1 MAEVK
6 EFPVVIVGGG
16 GCGLT
21 LSSLLSDYNV
31 EHVLFER
38 HDATSRLP
46 KAHYLNQRSMEVLR
60 QHHMESEILEK
71 GSPLWNMSQVAWQSS
86 LGGDGPLDRKVI
98 HKFTSFG
105 GDDGSIKAES
115 YRRDAP
121 LRSCNMPQIRLE
133 PLLKKIAETRNPG
146 NVRFSHNVVDFV
158 DEGDS
163 VLVTVEANGQ
173 QTQYRTQFLIGADG
187 GKLVNGKIGAVLEG
201 PSGIADMVST
211 HFNAD
216 LSEYWDDRY
225 FACHFING
233 SGGTVL
239 ESGAIVPMG
248 PTWGRHSE
256 QWSCHFGFSMD
267 DEKRHDEGAI
277 VPRIRELLKIPDL
290 KMEVHKISHWN
301 LERVLASKFQKGRV
315 YIAGDAAHRHPPT
328 TGLGLNTAIEDAN
341 NLAWKLN
348 AVTKGLADKSLLDT
362 YETERR
368 YAGKRNC
375 DWGLFTF
382 ANTVVINAAVGL
394 IQGQPEANKLRF
406 EALWE
411 DSESGRTFRAQVQ
424 RIIDSQVVEFSAHD
438 LELGF
443 RYPSGAL
450 IPDGVDAPPVDPLGQ
465 IYAANTGPGNRL
477 PHVWLND
484 GKKVVSTHDLIAR
497 DSNFLV
503 ITDESGAAWL
513 EAAKK
518 VAKSS
523 GAKISTAVI
532 SSSNRDGTLRD
543 REERWEKL
551 KGIKEGGAIL
561 VRPDNF
567 VAARWLKPSKNAEKE
582 IAGAV
587 ATLLGKSSEELGR
600 VDSHSGTN
608 GVH

>member
-1 MAEVK
+1 MSKIQEV
-6 EFPVVIVGGG
+6 PVIIIGGG

-21 LSSLLSDYNV
+21 LSSLLSDYHV
-31 EHVLFER
+31 EHLLFER

-105 GDDGSIKAES
+105 GDDGSAKAES

-121 LRSCNMPQIRLE
+121 LRSCNLPQIRLE
-133 PLLKKIAETRNPG
+133 PLLKKIAESRNPG

-173 QTQYRTQFLIGADG
+173 QTQYRAQFLVGADG
-187 GKLVNGKIGAVLEG
+187 GKLVNEKIGAVLEG

-211 HFNAD
+211 HFSAD

-239 ESGAIVPMG
+239 ESGAMVPMG

-256 QWSCHFGFSMD
+256 QWSVHFGFSMD
-267 DEKRHDEGAI
+267 DEKRHEEEAI
-277 VPRIRELLKIPDL
+277 VPRIRELLKLPDL
-290 KMEVHKISHWN
+290 KMDVHKISHWN

-315 YIAGDAAHRHPPT
+315 FIAGDAAHRHPPT

-341 NLAWKLN
+341 NLAWKLT

-394 IQGQPEANKLRF
+394 IKGQPEANKLRF
-406 EALWE
+406 QALWE

-443 RYPSGAL
+443 RYPSGAI

-465 IYAANTGPGNRL
+465 IYTANTGPGNRL

-484 GKKVVSTHDLIAR
+484 GKKVISTHDLIAS
-497 DSNFLV
+497 DSTFLI

-518 VAKSS
+518 VAKSNNI
-523 GAKISTAVI
+523 KISTAVI
-532 SSSNRDGTLRD
+532 SSSNRNGTFRD

-567 VAARWLKPSKNAEKE
+567 VAARWQKPSKEAEKE
-582 IAGAV
+582 VAGAV

-600 VDSHSGTN
+600 IDSHSGTN